1 MDLTKIKKLGKNNN
15 EIAELLGITSMTL
28 CNWTRRLQ
36 PKKSRMQYKYVT
48 LINYV
53 IEHEGESKLK
63 EIINES

>member
-1 MDLTKIKKLGKNNN
+1 
-15 EIAELLGITSMTL
+15 MTL
-28 CNWTRRLQ
+28 CNWTRRLP

-53 IEHEGESKLK
+53 IEKEGETKLK